1 MAQPPPN
8 PKPRRLTPCHRHPN
22 LLTTGLCAPCLRERL
37 SLLNPSSACGEASTS
52 SAASAGVLPELR
64 RCKTFSAKN
73 CDVVV
78 GMEPR
83 RRSCDVRGRKSLSS
97 LFDIDDDN
105 DEEDDVVSVQSRNLG
120 FLSKGTCP
128 VPEEEEIEVV
138 EGEVDVKPRVSNF
151 RNVEDEFEEANR
163 TMKEFIDLELQVK
176 NSSNK
181 KDFKE
186 IAGSFWIAASVFSK
200 KFRKWG
206 KKQKRENSDCNG
218 RTSNNGGVGLG
229 EMKLENLRGRR
240 LRDTQSE
247 VGDYGFGRRSC
258 DTDPRGSI
266 DLGRASIDCGGFGR
280 RSCDTDPRFSIDLG
294 RASVDCGRM
303 SIDEVGRSEFDAPR
317 ASWDGNMLG
326 GRPALSR
333 GNANGNAPMVSV
345 IENAMATVYGFD
357 NRVLSEG
364 KTKVESG
371 SDRERWRNGFDRSM
385 SSVRRDMGVIEDVEA
400 KGISNARVSP
410 AAIGI
415 FNGTKLLITEK
426 DLNEWRLNSNSL
438 RDDNSSESFETASK
452 DLASVSSSS
461 NGKGFKKCRQW
472 SKLWSIWGLLNRRK
486 GDKFGNE
493 EGDREHFQS
502 PDADSADISGRK
514 LTRSHS
520 TSSSR
525 GSSTIVGSVGGVTSR
540 NESKAIVRSRQEPV
554 VLQRNRSARYT
565 NSPNHPLDNGLLRFY
580 LTPLRSRRRN
590 RLGKSRLKN
599 SKSLARSVL
608 RL

>member
-22 LLTTGLCAPCLRERL
+22 LATTTGLCAPCLRERL
-37 SLLNPSSACGEASTS
+37 SLLNPSSSSSCEASTS
-52 SAASAGVLPELR
+52 SSSTVNGVLPELR

-73 CDVVV
+73 CDVVL
-78 GMEPR
+78 GIEPR

-97 LFDIDDDN
+97 LFDIDDN
-105 DEEDDVVSVQSRNLG
+105 DGDDAVSVQSRNLG

-128 VPEEEEIEVV
+128 VPEEEEIDVEV
-138 EGEVDVKPRVSNF
+138 ETKARVSDF
-151 RNVEDEFEEANR
+151 GNVDEFEEAK
-163 TMKEFIDLELQVK
+163 TMKEFIDLELK
-176 NSSNK
+176 DNSKGNGGNNK
-181 KDFKE
+181 KDLKE
-186 IAGSFWIAASVFSK
+186 IAGSFWVAASVFSK
-200 KFRKWG
+200 KFQKWG
-206 KKQKRENSDCNG
+206 KKQKRESDCNG
-218 RTSNNGGVGLG
+218 KDGSNGGVGLG

-258 DTDPRGSI
+258 DTDPRGSV
-266 DLGRASIDCGGFGR
+266 DFGRASIDCGGFGR
-280 RSCDTDPRFSIDLG
+280 KSCDSDPRFSIDLG
-294 RASVDCGRM
+294 RASVDCGRI
-303 SIDEVGRSEFDAPR
+303 SVDEANRGEFDAPR
-317 ASWDGNMLG
+317 ASWDGYMLG

-333 GNANGNAPMVSV
+333 NGNGNGNGNVPMVSV

-357 NRVLSEG
+357 NRVLNEG
-364 KTKVESG
+364 KMKVENG
-371 SDRERWRNGFDRSM
+371 GDRDQWRNGIDRSC
-385 SSVRRDMGVIEDVEA
+385 SVKKDVGVIENGEA
-400 KGISNARVSP
+400 KGLLNSRVSP

-426 DLNEWRLNSNSL
+426 ELNEWRLNSNSL
-438 RDDNSSESFETASK
+438 REDDSSESFETASK

-472 SKLWSIWGLLNRRK
+472 SKRK

-493 EGDREHFQS
+493 EGGRGNVRS
-502 PDADSADISGRK
+502 PDAESMDTSARK
-514 LTRSHS
+514 LGRSHS

-525 GSSTIVGSVGGVTSR
+525 GSSTLVSSIGGTTNR
-540 NESKAIVRSRQEPV
+540 NESKAIVRSRQEGG
-554 VLQRNRSARYT
+554 VLQRNRSARYS
-565 NSPNHPLDNGLLRFY
+565 NSPNNLDNNGLLRLY

-599 SKSLARSVL
+599 SKSLAKSVL

>member
-1 MAQPPPN
+1 
-8 PKPRRLTPCHRHPN
+8 
-22 LLTTGLCAPCLRERL
+22 
-37 SLLNPSSACGEASTS
+37 
-52 SAASAGVLPELR
+52 
-64 RCKTFSAKN
+64 
-73 CDVVV
+73 
-78 GMEPR
+78 MEPR

-97 LFDIDDDN
+97 LFDIDDD
-105 DEEDDVVSVQSRNLG
+105 DGDDVVSVESRNLG

-128 VPEEEEIEVV
+128 VPEEEEEEEDEDEIV
-138 EGEVDVKPRVSNF
+138 EGVEVEMEARVSNF
-151 RNVEDEFEEANR
+151 GNVDEFEDSK
-163 TMKEFIDLELQVK
+163 TMKEFIDLELQASNGK
-176 NSSNK
+176 GGGSNK

-200 KFRKWG
+200 KLRKWG
-206 KKQKRENSDCNG
+206 KKQKRESEREG
-218 RTSNNGGVGLG
+218 GNGGCAVGLG

-247 VGDYGFGRRSC
+247 VGEYGFGRRSC

-294 RASVDCGRM
+294 RASIDCGRI
-303 SIDEVGRSEFDAPR
+303 SVDEVGRSEFDAPR
-317 ASWDGNMLG
+317 TSWDGYLLG
-326 GRPALSR
+326 GRPALPR
-333 GNANGNAPMVSV
+333 GNGNGNGNAPMVSV

-357 NRVLSEG
+357 NRVLGEG
-364 KTKVESG
+364 KMKMENG
-371 SDRERWRNGFDRSM
+371 SDRELWRNGFDRTC
-385 SSVRRDMGVIEDVEA
+385 SVKRDMVVTEDGEA
-400 KGISNARVSP
+400 KGSSNAKVSP

-426 DLNEWRLNSNSL
+426 ELNEWRLNSNSL
-438 RDDNSSESFETASK
+438 RDDSSESFETASK

-472 SKLWSIWGLLNRRK
+472 SKLWNIWGLLNRKK

-493 EGDREHFQS
+493 EGRRENLES
-502 PDADSADISGRK
+502 PDADSADNSGRK
-514 LTRSHS
+514 LARSHS

-525 GSSTIVGSVGGVTSR
+525 GSSTIVGSVGGISSR
-540 NESKAIVRSRQEPV
+540 NESKAIVKSRQDAV
-554 VLQRNRSARYT
+554 VLQRNRSARYS
-565 NSPNHPLDNGLLRFY
+565 NSPNHLDNGLLRFY

>member
-1 MAQPPPN
+1 MAQQPPN

-22 LLTTGLCAPCLRERL
+22 ISTTTGLCAPCLRERL
-37 SLLNPSSACGEASTS
+37 SLLNPSTTSGEASTS
-52 SAASAGVLPELR
+52 TAGVLPELR

-73 CDVVV
+73 CDVVF

-97 LFDIDDDN
+97 LFDIDDDVEE
-105 DEEDDVVSVQSRNLG
+105 EEDDVVSVESR
-120 FLSKGTCP
+120 FLSKGTCT
-128 VPEEEEIEVV
+128 VV
-138 EGEVDVKPRVSNF
+138 EEDEITIDEGFEVEARVSNF
-151 RNVEDEFEEANR
+151 GNVDEFDEGK
-163 TMKEFIDLELQVK
+163 TMKEFIDLEFEGNGK
-176 NSSNK
+176 ISGGNK

-200 KFRKWG
+200 KFQKWG
-206 KKQKRENSDCNG
+206 KKQKREKFSEG
-218 RTSNNGGVGLG
+218 NGGGGSLG

-280 RSCDTDPRFSIDLG
+280 KSCDTDPRFSIDLG
-294 RASVDCGRM
+294 RASVDCGRI
-303 SIDEVGRSEFDAPR
+303 SVDEARRSEFDAPR
-317 ASWDGNMLG
+317 ASWDGYLVG
-326 GRPALSR
+326 GRAALPR
-333 GNANGNAPMVSV
+333 GNGNAPMVSV

-364 KTKVESG
+364 KMKVENG
-371 SDRERWRNGFDRSM
+371 SDRERWRNGFDRS
-385 SSVRRDMGVIEDVEA
+385 SSVKNDMGVIEDDGEA
-400 KGISNARVSP
+400 KGLSNAKVSP

-426 DLNEWRLNSNSL
+426 ELNEWRLKSNSNG
-438 RDDNSSESFETASK
+438 DDSSESFETASK

-472 SKLWSIWGLLNRRK
+472 SKLWSMWGLLNRRK
-486 GDKFGNE
+486 GDKFGTSE
-493 EGDREHFQS
+493 ERERENLES
-502 PDADSADISGRK
+502 LDADSVDHSARR
-514 LTRSHS
+514 LARSHS

-525 GSSTIVGSVGGVTSR
+525 GSSSTIVGSVGGIDSR
-540 NESKAIVRSRQEPV
+540 NESKAIVRSRQEAV
-554 VLQRNRSARYT
+554 VSHRNRSARY
-565 NSPNHPLDNGLLRFY
+565 SPNHVDNGLLRFY
-580 LTPLRSRRRN
+580 LTPLRSRRRSN

-599 SKSLARSVL
+599 SKSLAKSL
-608 RL
+608 KLY